1 MPPVWRCVSRQS
13 HLAAF
18 ERGAS
23 KRPPARVPQGPSD
36 DVSCREMARFSK
48 SREERHAWSGRYAT
62 EAHDPPAQDGEG
74 RARARGLVVRGEPH
88 DRVGNALPAVGQQ
101 QRQGPPRP
109 AAGRRAAALGGGDG
123 RRRRRGRR
131 EGLSRRC
138 SPWRPAQ
145 GLPGSGGGDPLGYG
159 ELAPPAPS
167 PPSSVASRES
177 TEALVGGG
185 HLRR

>member
-62 EAHDPPAQDGEG
+62 EAHDPPRPG
-74 RARARGLVVRGEPH
+74 RGGPSASTWPRGSGRT
-88 DRVGNALPAVGQQ
+88 
-101 QRQGPPRP
+101 PRP
-109 AAGRRAAALGGGDG
+109 GRERTPGSRATTAPRSATTGRRAPRRCPRWRRWSTPAARPSGGPLASLQPVATSAGPAG
-123 RRRRRGRR
+123 QWRRR
-131 EGLSRRC
+131 
-138 SPWRPAQ
+138 P
-145 GLPGSGGGDPLGYG
+145 PGI
-159 ELAPPAPS
+159 
-167 PPSSVASRES
+167 R
-177 TEALVGGG
+177 
-185 HLRR
+185 